1 MDLLYVVLRT
11 LLICTVGLLIASGAP
26 SEVISAE
33 LLEKVFNL
41 HAVVV
46 EDPIT
51 GGPMIVPLRN
61 ADKAKAD

>member
-1 MDLLYVVLRT
+1 
-11 LLICTVGLLIASGAP
+11 
-26 SEVISAE
+26 
-33 LLEKVFNL
+33 
-41 HAVVV
+41 V